1 MNKLEEKENFLNMK
15 KKSSIILFVCIVLIS
30 SIVLAQTSF
39 NAELE
44 SNKEVLKP
52 GDTVEVT
59 LKLKEFSE
67 HGTGINAIVMTL
79 DYDKTIF
86 NELTEDN
93 FKALE
98 SWGKPTF
105 NSEKGIILLL
115 SNSFVNVE
123 HDALK
128 INLTVRDNIDNN
140 ITTEV
145 KLKDISA
152 ADAQSDIEL
161 EDIVLNLQIG
171 NLADNISEESNLQV
185 VVISAIIAIL
195 VVGTAVIVI
204 IKRKK

>member
-1 MNKLEEKENFLNMK
+1 MK